1 MGSGAQGSGKL
12 EILWGKELGA
22 WMKLFEMRKGDGL
35 GRNLEKNFRRGTV
48 GDAKSQE
55 GWRYLSIICLAPF
68 CKAG

>member
-55 GWRYLSIICLAPF
+55 G
-68 CKAG
+68 